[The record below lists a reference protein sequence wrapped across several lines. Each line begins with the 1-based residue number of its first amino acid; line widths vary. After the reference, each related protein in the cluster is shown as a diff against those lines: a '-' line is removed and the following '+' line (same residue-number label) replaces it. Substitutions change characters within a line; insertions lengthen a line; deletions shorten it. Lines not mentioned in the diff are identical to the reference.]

1 MEITEIESF
10 PIAIPLETP
19 VSFSNRTITY
29 RDHAITYVR
38 TDGGLEGVGYT
49 LGYEGAGL
57 ISRAVE
63 ELLAPALVGEDP
75 RDTESLWRS
84 MYDGNVQI
92 GRAGILLRGIS
103 TVDIA
108 LWDVKAKAAGQ
119 PLDKLLG
126 GYADSVPAYASGGYY
141 RDEKGH
147 ENLRAEMRRYLE
159 EGHDVVKMKVGR
171 RPIGEEV
178 ERMEAVREEIGTETT
193 LLLDAN
199 GKWDSTTEAVRACR
213 AFEPYDPYFI
223 EEPVM
228 IDQVE
233 TMAELNDAIDF
244 PVATGELEG
253 NRYNFARLHDTGAA
267 SILQPDVTVCG
278 GITEWLKIA
287 HHAATYDVPIAPHY
301 NWNLH
306 APLVGAIENG
316 HWVEYFYRDM
326 DVTVFDDVVEDPLAP
341 VDGVIELRGDPGHG
355 VTLDDDAVERFREHH
370 AEIQRG
376 DD

>member
-10 PIAIPLETP
+10 SIAIPLASP

-38 TDGGLEGVGYT
+38 TADGREGVGYS

-57 ISRAVE
+57 IAGAVE
-63 ELLAPALVGEDP
+63 ELLAPLVIGEDP
-75 RDTESLWRS
+75 RDTERLWRE

-92 GRAGILLRGIS
+92 GRQGIVLRAIS

-108 LWDVKAKAAGQ
+108 LWDLKAKAAGE
-119 PLDKLLG
+119 PLHKLLG
-126 GYADSVPAYASGGYY
+126 GYAERVPAYASGGYY

-147 ENLRAEMRRYLE
+147 ERLREEVRRYVE
-159 EGHDVVKMKVGR
+159 AGHDTVKMKVGR
-171 RPIGEEV
+171 ESVAEEV
-178 ERMEAVREEIGTETT
+178 ERVAAVRDEIGDERT

-199 GKWDSTTEAVRACR
+199 GKWGTTTEAVRACR
-213 AFEPYDPYFI
+213 AFEPYDPLFI

-233 TMAELNDAIDF
+233 TMAEVNRSIPYD
-244 PVATGELEG
+244 VATGELEG
-253 NRYNFARLHDTGAA
+253 NRYNFARLRDQGAA
-267 SILQPDVTVCG
+267 SVLQPDATVCG

-287 HHAATYDVPIAPHY
+287 HHAAAYDVAIAPHY

-316 HWVEYFYRDM
+316 LIVEYFYRDM
-326 DVTVFDDVVEDPLAP
+326 DVKVFDDVVVDPLAP
-341 VDGVIELRGDPGHG
+341 ENGTIELSDEPGHG
-355 VTLDDDAVERFREHH
+355 VALDADALEEFK
-370 AEIQRG
+370 Q
-376 DD
+376 

>member
-1 MEITEIESF
+1 MEIAEVESF

-38 TDGGLEGVGYT
+38 TRDGREGVGYS

-57 ISRAVE
+57 IADAVE
-63 ELLAPALVGEDP
+63 SMLEPLVVGEDP
-75 RDTESLWRS
+75 RDTERLWRE

-92 GRAGILLRGIS
+92 GRTGLFLRAIS

-108 LWDVKAKAAGQ
+108 LWDLKAKAADQ
-119 PLDKLLG
+119 PLHKLLG
-126 GYADSVPAYASGGYY
+126 GYADSVPTYASGGYY
-141 RDEKGH
+141 RDDKGH
-147 ENLRAEMRRYLE
+147 EGLRAEIGRYLA
-159 EGHDVVKMKVGR
+159 EGHDTVKMKVGR
-171 RPIGEEV
+171 RSVPEEV
-178 ERMEAVREEIGTETT
+178 ERVAAVREEIGPDRT

-199 GKWDSTTEAVRACR
+199 GKWANATEAIRACR

-228 IDQVE
+228 IDRVE
-233 TMAELNDAIDF
+233 TMAEVNDALSY

-253 NRYNFARLHDTGAA
+253 TRHNFARLHDTGAA
-267 SILQPDVTVCG
+267 TILQPDATVCG

-287 HHAATYDVPIAPHY
+287 HHAAAYDVPIAPHY

-306 APLVGAIENG
+306 SSLVGSIENG
-316 HWVEYFYRDM
+316 LFVEYFYRDM
-326 DVTVFDDVVEDPLAP
+326 DVKVFDDVVSEPLAP
-341 VDGVIELRGDPGHG
+341 DDEGMISLPSEPGHG
-355 VTLDDDAVERFREHH
+355 VQLDERAVEGFREI
-370 AEIQRG
+370 ADEG
-376 DD
+376 DRE

>member
-1 MEITEIESF
+1 MEIEAVESF

-38 TDGGLEGVGYT
+38 TREGREGVGYS

-57 ISRAVE
+57 IAEAVE
-63 ELLAPALVGEDP
+63 TMLEPLLVGEDP
-75 RDTESLWRS
+75 RDTERLWRE

-92 GRAGILLRGIS
+92 GRTGLFLRAIS

-108 LWDVKAKAAGQ
+108 LWDLKAKAADQ
-119 PLDKLLG
+119 PLHKLLG
-126 GYADSVPAYASGGYY
+126 GYADSVPSYASGGYY

-147 ENLRAEMRRYLE
+147 EGLREEIGRYLD
-159 EGHDVVKMKVGR
+159 EGHDTVKMKVGR
-171 RPIGEEV
+171 RSVPEEV
-178 ERMEAVREEIGTETT
+178 ERVAAVREEIGPDRT

-199 GKWDSTTEAVRACR
+199 GKWAHATEAIRACR

-228 IDQVE
+228 IDRVG
-233 TMAELNDAIDF
+233 TMAEVNNALSY

-253 NRYNFARLHDTGAA
+253 TRHAFARLLDTGAA
-267 SILQPDVTVCG
+267 TILQPDATVCG

-287 HHAATYDVPIAPHY
+287 HHAAAYDVPIAPHY

-306 APLVGAIENG
+306 SSLVGSIENG
-316 HWVEYFYRDM
+316 LFVEYFYREM
-326 DVTVFDDVVEDPLAP
+326 DVKVFDDVVANPLAP
-341 VDGVIELRGDPGHG
+341 DEGMISLPSVPGHG
-355 VTLDDDAVERFREHH
+355 VELDERAVEEFRESGQG
-370 AEIQRG
+370 ELRV
-376 DD
+376 